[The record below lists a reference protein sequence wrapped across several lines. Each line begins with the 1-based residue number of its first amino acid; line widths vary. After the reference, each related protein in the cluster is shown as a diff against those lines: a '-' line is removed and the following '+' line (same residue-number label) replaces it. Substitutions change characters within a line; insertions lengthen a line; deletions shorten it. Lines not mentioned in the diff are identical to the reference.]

1 MNRQER
7 DERDARP
14 EPERAPKE
22 ATPAQRAPAVSRVL
36 AMQRGLGNAAVSAM
50 LARNGTTSPP
60 VAPPTGP
67 AAVHHTRAELDAMT
81 LSEFE
86 TFAEAQADWAS
97 EPARPA
103 SDPPLDAPFK
113 QKLRNLLE
121 FARED
126 AGGVRPVLAGCG
138 DMTVHDLVATGLT
151 AAVRNDLRSFGQA
164 VAQAPQVTIELQP
177 TADVAAARRLGAAVR
192 KLEAMPGPGV
202 AHTIFKQ
209 TDGSDSLG
217 DLIASG
223 HLDDFIAYCRRAH
236 PLLEAPG
243 DEIVSYLALWG
254 EGVDPL
260 HYLGRLPDVRNF
272 HRFEKAA
279 LDAAILN
286 RRYKKK
292 DKPLFLILHSNFDH
306 NGAFHRDPNLTA
318 VITDARHL
326 ALLIEGKETLNEI
339 SGELHALA
347 HDYGQHDVIS
357 QVMFAGHGN
366 ANVIQMAGTMDTAA
380 LNAGSSPEDA
390 ELGEDITSRPGAT
403 TETDALMHE
412 LLANMATDGSAR
424 IVLNGCLTASNAVRG
439 PLSADPAV
447 AATQVQAAI
456 GAEPSL
462 ATYLGNAAAASHVSV
477 LGANASFGQVGL
489 MDPSGNL
496 DIVAAGGADPM
507 LTAAKVDYIR
517 AGTEPQGALR
527 AVLEVWAADRVA
539 SPPTTAAIDA
549 VNNRVAT
556 EAPSPNW
563 DPTIIRTLY
572 TIVGASPDNAE
583 LIRQLG
589 NCAGD
594 LSELKHQE
602 QCNVAALAR
611 VPAAQAAT
619 IFTALT
625 TTTLWGSQPR
635 IPLVILQ
642 RWLHEDPAKK
652 AEFLTAL
659 GAATWTCNSAKN
671 FVDIGRLGTRLG
683 ELIPVADAPHA
694 SNGQLKLALLG
705 VARGSVDATC
715 RDFLRGVV
723 GTNPGFPPALGID
736 GLLGGMSTTA
746 DVEIAIGVRGPA
758 ATPPTSGT
766 GPAAPPMNVDLDRD
780 GVNDF
785 RVEPMTR
792 RGAVTATRLNV
803 RERPDLAAAVL
814 DALPHGA
821 PINLIGTS
829 GDWYAIEHRP
839 GTAFVHKDWVDLRTQ
854 L

>member
-1 MNRQER
+1 VNRPER
-7 DERDARP
+7 DQQDARP
-14 EPERAPKE
+14 EPERAPQE
-22 ATPAQRAPAVSRVL
+22 QAPAPQAPAVNRVL

-50 LARNGTTSPP
+50 LARNGGASPP
-60 VAPPTGP
+60 VAAPAGP
-67 AAVHHTRAELDAMT
+67 AAVHHTKAELDAMT

-97 EPARPA
+97 EPGKPA
-103 SDPPLDAPFK
+103 SDPPLDPAFK

-138 DMTVHDLVATGLT
+138 DMTVHDLVATGLNST
-151 AAVRNDLRSFGQA
+151 VRNDLRSFGQA

-177 TADVAAARRLGAAVR
+177 MADVAKARQLGAAVR

-217 DLIASG
+217 DLISSG

-243 DEIVSYLALWG
+243 DEIVSYLALRG

-260 HYLGRLPDVRNF
+260 SYLGKLPDVRNF

-279 LDAAILN
+279 LDAAVLN
-286 RRYKKK
+286 RRYTKK

-318 VITDARHL
+318 VFTDARHL
-326 ALLIEGKETLNEI
+326 AILIEGKETLDEI
-339 SGELHALA
+339 SGELSPLA
-347 HDYGQHDVIS
+347 HKYGKGDVIS
-357 QVMFAGHGN
+357 QVMMAGHGN
-366 ANVIQMAGTMDTAA
+366 NNVIQMAGKMDTDA
-380 LNAGSSPEDA
+380 LNAGEKPEDA
-390 ELGEDITSRPGAT
+390 ELGQDITSRPGSTA
-403 TETDALMHE
+403 ETDKLMAALV
-412 LLANMATDGSAR
+412 ANMATDGSAR
-424 IVLNGCLTASNAVRG
+424 IVLNGCLTASNAVNA
-439 PLSADPAV
+439 PLDPDPKK
-447 AATQVQAAI
+447 AAAQVQAAI
-456 GAEPSL
+456 SAQPSL
-462 ATYLGNAAAASHVSV
+462 ATYLGKAAAASKVSV

-496 DIVAAGGADPM
+496 DIVAAGGADPQ
-507 LTAAKVDYIR
+507 LTAPKIDYIKG
-517 AGTEPQGALR
+517 GTEPQGALR
-527 AVLEVWAADRVA
+527 AVLEVWAADKLA
-539 SPPTTAAIDA
+539 SPPATSAIDA
-549 VNNRVAT
+549 VKNRLAT

-572 TIVGASPDNAE
+572 TIVSGSPDNAE

-589 NCAGD
+589 VCAGD

-602 QCNVAALAR
+602 QCTVAALAR
-611 VPAAQAAT
+611 VPAPQAAT
-619 IFTALT
+619 IFTALM

-671 FVDIGRLGTRLG
+671 FVDIGRLGTKLG
-683 ELIPVADAPHA
+683 ELLPVADGPKA

-715 RDFLRGVV
+715 KDFLRAVV
-723 GTNPGFPPALGID
+723 GTNPGFPPALDID
-736 GLLGGMSTTA
+736 AKLGGMSTTA

-758 ATPPTSGT
+758 ATPPSGGG
-766 GPAAPPMNVDLDRD
+766 GPAAPPLNVDLDRD

-792 RGAVTATRLNV
+792 RGAVTATTLNV
-803 RERPDLAAAVL
+803 RERPDMTAKIL
-814 DALPHGA
+814 DGLHKGA
-821 PINLIGTS
+821 PIDLVGTS
-829 GDWYAIEHRP
+829 GDWFAIEHRP
-839 GTAFVHKDWVDLRTQ
+839 GTAFVHKDWVDLKTQ